1 MNNKDYYNAMI
12 KLIQDIDYYYNKKY
26 PSKLIWEKTI
36 IANETGEMVIP
47 KNKTYFIYDENNFL
61 KEENNSKRM
70 QDLYKKQEFI
80 YSNKYIKNYIFLV
93 ENIDESEEDLEICC
107 KRLNF
112 YISDYFGFTLYNS
125 IIDLFSM
132 NLSKIRIQPGDNI
145 KNIFSDNI
153 QNKMIDNLK
162 SYMTQEKYYDGIIK
176 LLEDIEYYYCDY
188 YNNEKNQILE
198 NQLL

>member
-12 KLIQDIDYYYNKKY
+12 KFIKDIDYYYNKKC

-93 ENIDESEEDLEICC
+93 ENIDESEEDLEICS

-112 YISDYFGFTLYNS
+112 YISDYFGC
-125 IIDLFSM
+125 
-132 NLSKIRIQPGDNI
+132 DNI
-145 KNIFSDNI
+145 KNIF
-153 QNKMIDNLK
+153 Q
-162 SYMTQEKYYDGIIK
+162 IIFK
-176 LLEDIEYYYCDY
+176 I
-188 YNNEKNQILE
+188 K
-198 NQLL
+198 